1 MYLSHQPFSIVA
13 LWVPGVGSLVS
24 RVFYGIVDR
33 VDGAF
38 NSGIWATVYPFLLHL
53 LASAHD
59 PGGEIFG
66 FSIN

>member
-13 LWVPGVGSLVS
+13 LWVPGVESLVS

-33 VDGAF
+33 VDAAF
-38 NSGIWATVYPFLLHL
+38 NSGIWATVYLFLHL
-53 LASAHD
+53 SASAHD
-59 PGGEIFG
+59 PDGEIFG